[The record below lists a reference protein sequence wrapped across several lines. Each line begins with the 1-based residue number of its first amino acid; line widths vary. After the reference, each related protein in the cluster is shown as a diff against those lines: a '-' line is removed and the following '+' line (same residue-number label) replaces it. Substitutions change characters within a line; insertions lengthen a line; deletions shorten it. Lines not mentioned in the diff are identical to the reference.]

1 MIEFLRQVKICLFGF
16 NCKFLVYNRS
26 YCGERCR
33 FMQQE
38 ICLRSS
44 KLLLEGKYV
53 HQGNLYNQFAI
64 SSGLTLILAPKCI
77 LRTLLLGSMYFWSW
91 LIQLNRSYKYNG
103 KFGCT
108 GISILNGHISKPV
121 ALREKLKKM
130 SCNYFSILGRWFHN
144 FPQCIF
150 RHFWLIRGHFWVLE
164 VSHSVTFLPKYAP
177 GSG

>member
-53 HQGNLYNQFAI
+53 HQCNLYNQFAI
-64 SSGLTLILAPKCI
+64 SSGFTLILAPKCI
-77 LRTLLLGSMYFWSW
+77 LRIGMILLCAILSLATLLFFCAYNSHAHTLAWLHYPWSDQIVISW
-91 LIQLNRSYKYNG
+91 YADPHLCRYNYTDFATRLPLI
-103 KFGCT
+103 
-108 GISILNGHISKPV
+108 V
-121 ALREKLKKM
+121 ALPP
-130 SCNYFSILGRWFHN
+130 ILTSLR
-144 FPQCIF
+144 I
-150 RHFWLIRGHFWVLE
+150 I
-164 VSHSVTFLPKYAP
+164 SS
-177 GSG
+177 